1 MIDGLYLMIA
11 GMGTV
16 FAFLILM
23 VLALNASG
31 WYFQRRD
38 ARLAKK
44 AELESNPGAVK
55 PTSNKGVSVGAN
67 VVETSGGSAQS

>member
-31 WYFQRRD
+31 WYFQRLD
-38 ARLAKK
+38 ARLAK
-44 AELESNPGAVK
+44 
-55 PTSNKGVSVGAN
+55 
-67 VVETSGGSAQS
+67 